1 MVKILLLKLE
11 IDNSAKN
18 WSSVSCSIYYTQSL
32 FKEQVPQSV
41 NKWYLSLK
49 VKKEVNSEW

>member
-18 WSSVSCSIYYTQSL
+18 WSSVSCSIYYTQTL